1 MACALKFSNQ
11 AQFNP
16 LKYLYSLCDVVFKN
30 RGDIFCDTCVFDF
43 KKQDNL
49 NVAFCENGYTVRSKY
64 LIIGSHY
71 PFKNVP
77 GFYFSKMYQS
87 TSYVIAF
94 ETSKPLFDG
103 YFNLFDSTRID
114 PIKNFDEVKNMTVDT
129 ASSLIID
136 KLKIKDFDF
145 SSIPVT
151 LFLFF

>member
-1 MACALKFSNQ
+1 M
-11 AQFNP
+11 
-16 LKYLYSLCDVVFKN
+16 
-30 RGDIFCDTCVFDF
+30 
-43 KKQDNL
+43 
-49 NVAFCENGYTVRSKY
+49 
-64 LIIGSHY
+64 IIGSHY

-94 ETSKPLFDG
+94 ETSKHLFDG

>member
-1 MACALKFSNQ
+1 MIICLFNSSSN
-11 AQFNP
+11 
-16 LKYLYSLCDVVFKN
+16 S
-30 RGDIFCDTCVFDF
+30 
-43 KKQDNL
+43 KQ
-49 NVAFCENGYTVRSKY
+49 SS
-64 LIIGSHY
+64 I
-71 PFKNVP
+71 
-77 GFYFSKMYQS
+77 S
-87 TSYVIAF
+87 TSATI
-94 ETSKPLFDG
+94 LFDG